1 MITNA
6 AIDSELVRA
15 VADEQLA
22 TNVFMVEWLVKVQQ
36 QLSLQQRLIE
46 NKDQQISAQQQEI
59 EKLKEERDKLK
70 NRDSK
75 NSSVPPSS
83 DHLKTSRFQGNRQFA
98 HDVQLVLG
106 KARMAHRHYHA
117 GILNLSELSS

>member
-70 NRDSK
+70 NRDK
-75 NSSVPPSS
+75 KLEIG
-83 DHLKTSRFQGNRQFA
+83 DWRLE
-98 HDVQLVLG
+98 
-106 KARMAHRHYHA
+106 
-117 GILNLSELSS
+117 IE